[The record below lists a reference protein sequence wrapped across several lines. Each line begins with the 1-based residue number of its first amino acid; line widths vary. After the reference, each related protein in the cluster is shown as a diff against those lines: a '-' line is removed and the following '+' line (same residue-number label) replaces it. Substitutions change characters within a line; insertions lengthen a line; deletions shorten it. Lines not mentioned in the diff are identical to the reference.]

1 MERFVTP
8 PRAMK
13 TEVKRVSLSRFVWS
27 GAWIA
32 GLIALVLGALAG
44 LGYIAGIGV
53 APMLV
58 LPLAGPMPRFLTVFD
73 ISDGQLRV
81 LSVLAI
87 VPYWFSLGGL
97 AGWVCWSRCSMGR
110 QPDQVDYRRCMW
122 RLPVL
127 VSALALLGG
136 AIIFSSLARVPREHA
151 PRNFIRNNLRQ
162 LDGAKQQY
170 ALDRSLSDGDVIG
183 DADLAP
189 YLKRSSPFPAR
200 AWNERYVLNPIGTEP
215 FAIVESD
222 YRVRRRGWREGYTVP
237 AGTVV
242 RLNAE

>member
-1 MERFVTP
+1 
-8 PRAMK
+8 MK
-13 TEVKRVSLSRFVWS
+13 TQVKQVSLSRFVWS
-27 GAWIA
+27 GALIA

-44 LGYIAGIGV
+44 WGYVAGIAV
-53 APMLV
+53 APLLV
-58 LPLAGPMPRFLTVFD
+58 LPLVGPIPWLLTAFD
-73 ISDGQLRV
+73 VSDWQLRV
-81 LSVLAI
+81 LSGLAI

-110 QPDQVDYRRCMW
+110 QPDQVDYRRCMR

-136 AIIFSSLARVPREHA
+136 AILFSSLAHMPRVHA

-162 LDGAKQQY
+162 LDGGKQQL
-170 ALDRSLSDGDVIG
+170 ALDRALSDGHVIG
-183 DADLAP
+183 EADLAP

-222 YRVRRRGWREGYTVP
+222 YRVRRRGWTEGYTVP
-237 AGTVV
+237 AGTVA
-242 RLNAE
+242 RLDAE